1 MKPTPKAALSRLAV
15 VRPKRLYEQIAEQIE
30 ALIRDGSF
38 ARGTRLPAER
48 ELAEQLGV
56 SRPSIREALIALE
69 AAGLIET
76 RVGDGTYVRDTA
88 GGKPVFPLETSKDM
102 GPGTLEQF
110 EARRAIETTI
120 AEMAARRASTAEI
133 EDLRDCVAR
142 MRKLIDAGKSPSEE
156 HRYFHAR
163 LAEIAGNSIL
173 AGAVKELWRL
183 RQGEMWDLLRRHV
196 ETDESYRLGLE
207 FRERLM
213 VALSA
218 RDAPKA
224 RKEMQRHFDRI
235 ARLYFDTKI

>member
-1 MKPTPKAALSRLAV
+1 MKPTPKATLSRLAV
-15 VRPKRLYEQIAEQIE
+15 VRPKRLYEQIAEQVE

-38 ARGTRLPAER
+38 APGTRLPAER

-76 RVGDGTYVRDTA
+76 RIGDGTYVRDA
-88 GGKPVFPLETSKDM
+88 SGGKPVFPLETSKDL

-142 MRKLIDAGKSPSEE
+142 MRKLIDADKSPSEE

-196 ETDESYRLGLE
+196 ENSQSWRDGLE
-207 FRERLM
+207 FRERLIS
-213 VALSA
+213 ALA
-218 RDAPKA
+218 AQDPAKA
-224 RKEMQRHFDRI
+224 RKEMQRHFDRVEK
-235 ARLYFDTKI
+235 LYFDTKI